1 MKTKQL
7 PKLLGVVVIG
17 IMFTAPLWS
26 NNTTKTTLTKNSQ
39 GVLNNTEF
47 VVTITDK
54 QVSNSGLPY
63 CKMYIKS
70 IEKTLVGSCNPTN
83 NNITFKV
90 GWNYKIE
97 KAQIKDENI
106 IIYKATPINSTTQLT
121 VVRLT
126 HRAGT
131 KLAELSNGT
140 FVGGSNLNVGD
151 LVNTQ

>member
-1 MKTKQL
+1 MTVKNP
-7 PKLLGVVVIG
+7 PKLLGFIVIG

-26 NNTTKTTLTKNSQ
+26 NNTTKTILTKSSQ
-39 GVLNNTEF
+39 GILNNTEF

-70 IEKTLVGSCNPTN
+70 IEKTLIGNCNPTSN
-83 NNITFKV
+83 DITFKV

-106 IIYKATPINSTTQLT
+106 TIYKATPINNVTQLT

>member
-1 MKTKQL
+1 MTVKNP
-7 PKLLGVVVIG
+7 PKLLGFIVIG

-26 NNTTKTTLTKNSQ
+26 NNTTKTILTKSSQ

-70 IEKTLVGSCNPTN
+70 IEKTLIGSCNPTSN
-83 NNITFKV
+83 DITFKV

-106 IIYKATPINSTTQLT
+106 TIYKATPINSTSQLT

>member
-1 MKTKQL
+1 MTVKNP
-7 PKLLGVVVIG
+7 PKLLGVIVIG
-17 IMFTAPLWS
+17 IVFTAPLWS

-39 GVLNNTEF
+39 GVINNTEF

-70 IEKTLVGSCNPTN
+70 IEKTLIGGCNPTN
-83 NNITFKV
+83 NDITFKV

-106 IIYKATPINSTTQLT
+106 TIYKATPINSVTQLT

-140 FVGGSNLNVGD
+140 FVSGSDLDVGD

>member
-1 MKTKQL
+1 MTSKNP
-7 PKLLGVVVIG
+7 PKLLGFIVIG
-17 IMFTAPLWS
+17 IMFTAPIWS
-26 NNTTKTTLTKNSQ
+26 NNTTKTTLTKNSS

-47 VVTITDK
+47 TITVTDK

-63 CKMYIKS
+63 CKFYIKS
-70 IEKTLVGSCNPTN
+70 IEKTLIGSCNPTSN
-83 NNITFKV
+83 DITFKV

-106 IIYKATPINSTTQLT
+106 IIYKATQINSITQLT

-131 KLAELSNGT
+131 KLAELNNGT